1 MNRKNTIQRQITK
14 GYILLS
20 GLMILLVL
28 LSVIFLNITSRG
40 YRNIM
45 AFQNQQSSAQQV
57 ISAHYKWLEQLSDS
71 ITTGV
76 EFKGSLDPDGCA
88 LGQWMIKSQDDLL
101 KYPAIKAAS
110 DKIVQPHREIHLEAS
125 QLIEISRRDRD
136 AAYQEYSENF
146 KPKVETI
153 GQGLTAISEAY
164 QDQVVQIQKQT
175 EATASLCIIMLSLIG
190 VSAVVISLIV
200 GRRVAKRIS
209 TPILTVAKWSEAF
222 STGVDNLNLDHSDMT
237 EGDNTVEIA
246 RMVSSFKSLADS
258 IRDNVRVIQKVAEG
272 DLTAYV
278 DIRSQG
284 DSLGKNLYHLVQ
296 SNDFM
301 FANLLRIADSV
312 AQSAGYISDASQE
325 LAVSSTNQAA
335 AVEKLSGTM
344 NQANQ
349 LAQDNAGN
357 ANFAKDVI
365 DKMHDQVVAGQ
376 DKMHELLS
384 SVEEIQTASGKINS
398 VLKTI
403 DNIAF
408 QTNILALNAAVEAA
422 RAGASGK
429 GFAVVADEVRNLA
442 LKSSEAA
449 KQSRVYIEDTIKK
462 ANDGS
467 RISHEAS
474 ETFDSIVTQSDQV
487 YGMIDGIYDASG
499 RQQAYISQ
507 IYNEIQTIS
516 SSVSANAASSQQT
529 AAATKEMTSH
539 ADIIRQEMKRFNLR
553 KREEGKPYI
562 PPEKEGDE
570 KFIQT
575 AYENYQKVQGQKYST
590 RETAE

>member
-1 MNRKNTIQRQITK
+1 MKRKNTIQRQITK

-20 GLMILLVL
+20 GLLVLLVL
-28 LSVIFLNITSRG
+28 LSVTFLNITNKG
-40 YRNIM
+40 YRHIM
-45 AFQNQQSSAQQV
+45 AFQTQQASAQQV

-71 ITTGV
+71 ITTGA
-76 EFKGSLDPDGCA
+76 EFQGSLDPDGCA
-88 LGQWMIKSQDDLL
+88 LGQWMNHSQEDLL
-101 KYPAIKAAS
+101 KYPSIKAES
-110 DKIVQPHREIHLEAS
+110 EKIVQPHREIHLEAS
-125 QLIEISRRDRD
+125 QLIEMSRYNRD

-146 KPKVETI
+146 KPKVEQI

-164 QDQVVQIQKQT
+164 QKQVIQIQKQT
-175 EATASLCIIMLSLIG
+175 EAISNLCIFMLFLIG
-190 VSAVVISLIV
+190 LSSVISSLMI
-200 GRRVAKRIS
+200 GRKAAKRIS

-222 STGVDNLNLDHSDMT
+222 STGVDNLNLDETNMT
-237 EGDNTVEIA
+237 ERYNTTEII
-246 RMVSSFKSLADS
+246 RMVNSFKSLADS

-349 LAQDNAGN
+349 LAEDNAGN
-357 ANFAKDVI
+357 ANSAKDVI
-365 DKMHDQVVAGQ
+365 DKMHEQVVTGQ
-376 DKMHELLS
+376 DKMNELLS
-384 SVEEIQTASGKINS
+384 AVKEIHTASEKINS

-442 LKSSEAA
+442 LKSSDAA
-449 KQSRVYIEDTIKK
+449 KQSRIYIEDTIKK
-462 ANDGS
+462 ANEGS

-474 ETFDSIVTQSDQV
+474 ETFNSIVNQSDQV
-487 YGMIDGIYDASG
+487 YEMIDGIYEASG
-499 RQQAYISQ
+499 RQQVYISQ
-507 IYNEIQTIS
+507 IYKEIQTIS
-516 SSVSANAASSQQT
+516 SSVSANAASSQET

-553 KREEGKPYI
+553 KREDGKPYI

-570 KFIQT
+570 QFIRT
-575 AYENYQKVQGQKYST
+575 AYENYLKVQNQKCST
-590 RETAE
+590 PGTAE

>member
-1 MNRKNTIQRQITK
+1 MKRNHTIQRQITK

-20 GLMILLVL
+20 GLLILLAL
-28 LSVIFLNITSRG
+28 LSVAFLSITNRG
-40 YRNIM
+40 YGHIM

-71 ITTGV
+71 ITTGA
-76 EFKGSLDPDGCA
+76 EFQGSLDPDGCA
-88 LGQWMIKSQDDLL
+88 LGQWMNRSQEDLL
-101 KYPAIKAAS
+101 KYPAIKAES

-125 QLIEISRRDRD
+125 QLIEMSRHDRD
-136 AAYQEYSENF
+136 AAYQAYSENF
-146 KPKVETI
+146 KPKVEEI
-153 GQGLTAISEAY
+153 GQGLMAISEAY
-164 QDQVVQIQKQT
+164 QKQVIQIQRQT
-175 EATASLCIIMLSLIG
+175 QATSSLCISMLFLIG
-190 VSAVVISLIV
+190 IASVISSLIV

-209 TPILTVAKWSEAF
+209 VPILTVANWSEAF
-222 STGVDNLNLDHSDMT
+222 STGVDNLNLDEADMT
-237 EGDNTVEIA
+237 QQYNTVEII
-246 RMVSSFKSLADS
+246 RMVNSFKSLADS

-349 LAQDNAGN
+349 LAEANSGN
-357 ANFAKDVI
+357 ADIAKDVI
-365 DKMHDQVVAGQ
+365 ETMHAQVVAGQ
-376 DKMHELLS
+376 DKMNELLS
-384 SVEEIQTASGKINS
+384 AVQEIQSASGKINS

-429 GFAVVADEVRNLA
+429 GFAVVADEVRSLA

-462 ANDGS
+462 ANEGS
-467 RISHEAS
+467 RISNEAS
-474 ETFDSIVTQSDQV
+474 ETFESIVGQSDRV
-487 YGMIDGIYDASG
+487 YEMIDGIHEASG

-507 IYNEIQTIS
+507 IYREIQTIS
-516 SSVSANAASSQQT
+516 SSVSANAATSQET
-529 AAATKEMTSH
+529 AAATREMTSH

-570 KFIQT
+570 QFIRT
-575 AYENYQKVQGQKYST
+575 AYENYQKVRKQGCPIPGA
-590 RETAE
+590 AE